1 MATRHTQPRRQPS
14 RKGSMADIPK
24 DLLQEIKRLEDLF
37 TVDTAK
43 LKAIT
48 SHFQDELAK
57 GLSKEGGSIPMN
69 PTWCMGFPTGHETGT
84 FLALDMGG
92 TNLRVC
98 EINLPEEKGEFDII
112 QSKYRMPE
120 ELKTGTAD
128 ELWGYIA
135 DCLQQFI
142 EYHHEGEKLDKL
154 PLGFTFSYPATQD
167 YIDHGVLQRWT
178 KGFDIDGVE
187 GKDVVPPFEAA
198 LEERGV
204 PIKLTALINDTTGT
218 LIASAYTDSEMR
230 IGCIFGTGCNAAYM
244 EHCGD
249 IPKLEHMKLDP
260 NQEIAINCEW
270 GAFDNEH
277 KILPRTQYDIIIDKD
292 SPRPG
297 QQSFEK
303 MVAGLYLGELFRL
316 VLLDLHEVAHVKIFE
331 GQDVSSLK
339 KPYSLDASFLS
350 DIEND
355 PFENLSE
362 THDRFEKALG
372 IKCTKP
378 ELELIRRLA
387 ELIGTRSA
395 RLSMYHS
402 IAGRDDFAP
411 YFRNLNR
418 DGPSADFGFVGA
430 CGVAAIC
437 LKKNYKTC
445 HVGADGSVFNKYP
458 HFKARGAQ
466 ALKEIL
472 DWDKG
477 RDGKALGKGHD
488 PVEILPA
495 EDGSGVGAAL
505 IAALTLK
512 RVQEGKVMG
521 IRDPEGM
528 LKGTKAAD
536 PKSKEVAPESK
547 K

>member
-1 MATRHTQPRRQPS
+1 
-14 RKGSMADIPK
+14 
-24 DLLQEIKRLEDLF
+24 
-37 TVDTAK
+37 
-43 LKAIT
+43 
-48 SHFQDELAK
+48 
-57 GLSKEGGSIPMN
+57 
-69 PTWCMGFPTGHETGT
+69 MGFPDGYETGT

-98 EINLPEEKGEFDII
+98 EITLPEEKGEFDII

-128 ELWGYIA
+128 ELWGYVA

-142 EYHHEGEKLDKL
+142 EYHHEGEELEQL

-187 GKDVVPPFEAA
+187 GKDVVPPFEKA

-204 PIKLTALINDTTGT
+204 PIKLTALVNDTTGT
-218 LIASAYTDSEMR
+218 MIASAYTDTDMK

-244 EHCGD
+244 EDVGS
-249 IPKLEHMKLDP
+249 IPKLAHMKLDP
-260 NQEIAINCEW
+260 SLPMAINCEW

-277 KILPRTQYDIIIDKD
+277 KILPRTTYDIIIDKE

-297 QQSFEK
+297 QQAFEK
-303 MVAGLYLGELFRL
+303 MIAGLYLGEIFRL
-316 VLLDLHEVAHVKIFE
+316 VLVDLHKNPDVCIFE
-331 GQDVSSLK
+331 GQDLGTLH
-339 KPYSLDASFLS
+339 KPYSLDAGFLS
-350 DIEND
+350 AIEED

-362 THDRFEKALG
+362 TLDLFQNKLNIA
-372 IKCTKP
+372 CTKP

-387 ELIGTRSA
+387 ELIGTRAA
-395 RLSMYHS
+395 RLS
-402 IAGRDDFAP
+402 
-411 YFRNLNR
+411 
-418 DGPSADFGFVGA
+418 A

-437 LKKNYKTC
+437 KKKGWDTC

-458 HFKARGAQ
+458 HFKVRGAQ

-472 DWDKG
+472 DWPANK
-477 RDGKALGKGHD
+477 GKGKND
-488 PVEILPA
+488 PIEILPA

-512 RVQEGKVMG
+512 RVQQGQNAG
-521 IRDPEGM
+521 IRDPEAM
-528 LKGTKAAD
+528 LKACKAL
-536 PKSKEVAPESK
+536 SK

>member
-1 MATRHTQPRRQPS
+1 
-14 RKGSMADIPK
+14 MADMPK
-24 DLLQEIKRLEDLF
+24 DLLQEIKKLEELF

-48 SHFQDELAK
+48 DHFISELAK
-57 GLSKEGGSIPMN
+57 GLTKEGGSIPMN
-69 PTWCMGFPTGHETGT
+69 PTWVMGFPTGYETGT

-120 ELKTGTAD
+120 ELKTGNAE
-128 ELWGYIA
+128 ELWAYIA

-218 LIASAYTDSEMR
+218 LIASSYTDSEMK

-244 EHCGD
+244 EHVKE
-249 IPKLEHMKLDP
+249 IPKLDHWKMDP

-277 KILPRTQYDIIIDKD
+277 KILPRTKYDIIIDKD

-297 QQSFEK
+297 QQAFEK
-303 MVAGLYLGELFRL
+303 MIAGLYLGELFRL
-316 VLLDLHEVAHVKIFE
+316 VLVDLHEQHRVFD
-331 GQDVSSLK
+331 GQDIAALQ
-339 KPYSLDASFLS
+339 KPYSLDSSFLS

-355 PFENLSE
+355 PFENLQE
-362 THDRFEKALG
+362 TYDIFYDRMK
-372 IKCTKP
+372 INCNKP

-395 RLSMYHS
+395 RLS
-402 IAGRDDFAP
+402 
-411 YFRNLNR
+411 
-418 DGPSADFGFVGA
+418 A

-437 LKKNYKTC
+437 KKKGYKTA

-458 HFKARGAQ
+458 HFKVFIISPSA
-466 ALKEIL
+466 
-472 DWDKG
+472 
-477 RDGKALGKGHD
+477 
-488 PVEILPA
+488 
-495 EDGSGVGAAL
+495 S
-505 IAALTLK
+505 IASADFFIATWCSS
-512 RVQEGKVMG
+512 
-521 IRDPEGM
+521 PEGDPG
-528 LKGTKAAD
+528 LGEGSRRQAAR
-536 PKSKEVAPESK
+536 
-547 K
+547 